1 MDKTKLIERL
11 EIKLK
16 TYTNEFEV
24 LQNDSQIRN
33 IAFGSAGYL
42 SKVSKNKLYKYRE
55 KLGTITDKIEL
66 TKFCLKI
73 VKGESFNLN
82 DLHKLTI

>member
-1 MDKTKLIERL
+1 MIMDKTKLIERL

-42 SKVSKNKLYKYRE
+42 SKGSKNKLYKQLIR
-55 KLGTITDKIEL
+55 
-66 TKFCLKI
+66 FF
-73 VKGESFNLN
+73 VKCFMVSLINFSIYSFL
-82 DLHKLTI
+82 